1 MEAPVPRKTASGPP
15 AAWGRR
21 VSQPL
26 DLLLSHICKT
36 PPGTCAFV
44 HSVAAYAPSGVFSS
58 TPLIVLVT
66 IPTVD
71 RDFEA
76 YVRETYVEGSTVD
89 TFQDLLR
96 RRYPLAVVRMRVV
109 SDELFTVWYVYRDG
123 GWRPHVLGDDPR

>member
-1 MEAPVPRKTASGPP
+1 MQYGIGASGCPGGHRFKS
-15 AAWGRR
+15 GRPD
-21 VSQPL
+21 SF
-26 DLLLSHICKT
+26 LSHICKKQR
-36 PPGTCAFV
+36 GTCAFV
-44 HSVAAYAPSGVFSS
+44 HGAAAYAPNGVFSS
-58 TPLIVLVT
+58 TSLIVLVT

-76 YVRETYVEGSTVD
+76 YVRETYVEGCTAG

-123 GWRPHVLGDDPR
+123 GWRPHVIGDDAR